1 MSSFPKSRTPAFAFG
16 IAAIVMIS
24 LAPASAATVVRDHRG
39 ESAGGGVVVKD
50 SATKRKS
57 VNCQGNV
64 CHIHY
69 KNPACLGPFCL

>member
-1 MSSFPKSRTPAFAFG
+1 MKSFLKSRIPAFAFG

-24 LAPASAATVVRDHRG
+24 IAPASATTVVRDHRG
-39 ESAGGGVVVKD
+39 GSPGGGVVVKD
-50 SATKRKS
+50 SATKRKP
-57 VNCQGNV
+57 NCQGNV